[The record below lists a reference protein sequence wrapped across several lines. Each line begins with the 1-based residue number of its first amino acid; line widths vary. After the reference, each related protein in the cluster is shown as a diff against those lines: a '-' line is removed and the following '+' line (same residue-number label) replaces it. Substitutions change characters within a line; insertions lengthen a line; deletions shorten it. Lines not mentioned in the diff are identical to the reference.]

1 MKYNFSDLL
10 DEVLVDDIELNE
22 KTPLSAR
29 RIKARTMREIGQEKT
44 HTLRWLPRVAV
55 VAAVIM
61 ALTITTFAADAF
73 FYDGKLFRGFFGTN
87 LSDRQTELIDD
98 IGRTFEQSV
107 SSNDATISLIRGIAD
122 EDHYYLHLRVEA
134 PEDVVLPDYSE
145 ESGYY
150 YDFKSIETHW
160 GVDNWAWYY
169 SQKMDIT
176 YYCCDEPYTM
186 YFSSEVTPLPDD
198 DPTDNVKDF
207 VILFTNC
214 DRLAKFN
221 GGWEKE
227 LTIRGLYLLNKE
239 EHTSKKLFG
248 GQFKFDFWVNYE
260 NWDETTVE
268 LDIEDYSFHT
278 YYKGD
283 YAFTTTVE
291 KIIITPLG
299 LTREYSA
306 TKAKHWDI
314 CPTGG
319 SIRVVMKD
327 GSSIL
332 VGDFG
337 EYNYGKDEGYLDISE
352 LCRLTGL
359 KFGENHERF
368 IGLAQDSFLFPAP
381 IVLEDID
388 YLVIAGEHIID
399 MN

>member
-1 MKYNFSDLL
+1 MKYNITDLL
-10 DEVLVDDIELNE
+10 DDVLIDDMELNE

-29 RIKARTMREIGQEKT
+29 RIKDRTMDKIGQKKT
-44 HTLRWLPRVAV
+44 NTLRWLPRVAV
-55 VAAVIM
+55 IAAVIM

-73 FYDGKLFRGFFGTN
+73 LYEGKLFGDFFGASLT
-87 LSDRQTELIDD
+87 DRQTELIDD
-98 IGRTFEQSV
+98 IGRTFGQSV
-107 SSNDATISLIRGIAD
+107 SSSGSTITLIRGIAD

-134 PEDVVLPDYSE
+134 PTDVVLPDYSE

-150 YDFKSIETHW
+150 YDFKAIETYW
-160 GVDNWAWYY
+160 GVDNWSWYY

-186 YFSSEVTPLPDD
+186 YFDSEVTTLPDD

-239 EHTSKKLFG
+239 DRTSQKLLG
-248 GQFKFDFWVNYE
+248 GNFKFDFWVTYDD
-260 NWDETTVE
+260 WDETTIE
-268 LDIEDYSFHT
+268 LDIEDYSFDT
-278 YYKGD
+278 YYKGE

-306 TKAKHWDI
+306 TKEKHWDI

-319 SIRVVMKD
+319 SVRVVMKD
-327 GSSIL
+327 GSSML

-337 EYNYGKDEGYLDISE
+337 EYNYGKDTGYLDISE
-352 LCRLTGL
+352 LCRVTGL

-368 IGLAQDSFLFPAP
+368 IGMAIDSFLFDAP
-381 IVLEDID
+381 VVLEDID

-399 MN
+399 VN